1 MGDARFDDPKLLAV
15 IRSFVAKKA
24 FLDDTLALYELLN
37 YSEEESMKR
46 EPGLSKVPRELRGMV
61 DDVRPE
67 EVADRNAMFERFVA
81 LVGELHRRGVPIVAG
96 TDIAVP
102 GHSLHRELE
111 LYVKAGFTPMEA
123 IQAATVV
130 PARMMHLDKESGT
143 IEPGKRADL
152 VVLAGDPIS
161 DIRNIRK
168 IDAVVARGKSYEPA
182 PLWKLIGFSM

>member
-1 MGDARFDDPKLLAV
+1 LAV
-15 IRSFVAKKA
+15 
-24 FLDDTLALYELLN
+24 YELLN
-37 YSEEESMKR
+37 YTEEESMKR
-46 EPGLSKVPRELRGMV
+46 EPGLSKVPRELRGMA

-67 EVADRNAMFERFVA
+67 EVAERNAMFERFVA

-96 TDIAVP
+96 TDISIP

-123 IQAATVV
+123 IQAATAV

-168 IDAVVARGKSYEPA
+168 IVTVVARGKSYEPA
-182 PLWKLIGFSM
+182 PLWKVIGFSM